1 MTEAEQLVAQF
12 KEERQALGFYTVAIY
27 LIDRAYGGPEEGG
40 WYYDCGTPYLE
51 PEAALHMRAFDRLEK
66 AIDYAEYLNVGV
78 LPAWNEDR
86 PEISSVLSEG
96 RYKAFWSEGFPQPF
110 PTSHP
115 HYE

>member
-12 KEERQALGFYTVAIY
+12 KEERQARGFYTVAIY

-51 PEAALHMRAFDRLEK
+51 PEAALHMRAFDRLSDAYHYSEH
-66 AIDYAEYLNVGV
+66 LNLSV
-78 LPAWNEDR
+78 LPAWNEGR
-86 PEISSVLSEG
+86 AEVSSVLSEG
-96 RYKAFWSEGFPQPF
+96 QYKALWSEGFPQPF
-110 PTSHP
+110 PTSRP